1 MSLKSEGKRGTGKK
15 PGKPAASAA
24 ALAAFPGPT
33 LEITASGD
41 IEALN
46 PAGARLMTVLGRRDA
61 NDAATALM
69 ALIGTACDQG
79 DAARGTL
86 DLPAD
91 NDSAGES
98 SRRTLDTT
106 VVPIGPK
113 QAFIIGTDVTAT
125 MHALAASERRYREL
139 VELSA
144 DFAWETGPDGC
155 FTFVS
160 GSSAFGYASRLL
172 IGKNPRDLLLREPGA
187 ASILPF
193 NTPAPVRQ
201 AEVWMRNADGGPV
214 CLAVSATPV
223 FDADGQR
230 TGARG
235 VCHDVTSSRLVDG
248 SEARRKV
255 RERAIRHIN
264 DTVLKHN
271 TAKAKLDTA
280 VRAICHA
287 VDGSACEAFLFD
299 EYGRAVKA
307 ASFGDT
313 GIAERYSVQLVKRMD
328 PDDLHQAVVAGRPVL
343 GMMTGGESGN
353 AAAFLVWHVE
363 PNAEW
368 TEENELL
375 LVELREQF
383 GGIVSQIVEQRKLE
397 MLSRFDELTGLVNRR
412 AFHEEIDT
420 RLERAQNRNKRG
432 TLIYV
437 DLDNFKLVNDK
448 QGHERGDT
456 VLKRLA
462 DILKGNTREY
472 DLIGRLGGDEF
483 AMWLDDT
490 DANVAIKR
498 GETLLA
504 AARALKGLSASPDKP
519 LAVSL
524 GIAIYDPRSGETREA
539 LIARADAAMYEAK
552 HGGKGRLSMAPAAS
566 PDQSRAKAG

>member
-1 MSLKSEGKRGTGKK
+1 MSLKSEGKRGTGSKA
-15 PGKPAASAA
+15 GTPAASAA

-41 IEALN
+41 IQALN
-46 PAGARLMTVLGRRDA
+46 AAGARLMTVLGRRDA
-61 NDAATALM
+61 NEAATALM
-69 ALIGTACDQG
+69 ELIKTACDQG
-79 DAARGTL
+79 DAARGAL
-86 DLPAD
+86 LLP
-91 NDSAGES
+91 GEDGA

-106 VVPIGPK
+106 VVPVGRK
-113 QAFIIGTDVTAT
+113 QAFIIGIDITGTLE
-125 MHALAASERRYREL
+125 ALATSEHRYRNLIEL
-139 VELSA
+139 AA

-160 GSSAFGYASRLL
+160 RGAFGYASRLL
-172 IGKNPRDLLLREPGA
+172 IGKNPRDLLLRDPGA
-187 ASILPF
+187 AAILPF

-201 AEVWMRNADGGPV
+201 QEVWLRNADGGPV
-214 CLAVSATPV
+214 CLAVSATPI
-223 FDADGQR
+223 FNADGQR

-235 VCHDVTSSRLVDG
+235 VCHDVTSSRLVDS
-248 SEARRKV
+248 SETRRKL

-264 DTVLKHN
+264 DSVLKHN
-271 TAKAKLDTA
+271 TAKGMLDTA

-299 EYGRAVKA
+299 EHGRPVKVA
-307 ASFGDT
+307 TFGDT
-313 GIAERYSVQLVKRMD
+313 GMAERYSQQLVKRMD
-328 PDDLHQAVVAGRPVL
+328 PNDLHQAVVAGRPVL
-343 GMMTGGESGN
+343 GMMTGGENG
-353 AAAFLVWHVE
+353 ATAAFLVWHVE
-363 PNAEW
+363 PNTQW

-397 MLSRFDELTGLVNRR
+397 TLSRFDELTGLVNRR
-412 AFHEEIDT
+412 FFHEELDA
-420 RLERAQNRNKRG
+420 RLERTQNRGKRG

-448 QGHERGDT
+448 LGHERGDA
-456 VLKRLA
+456 VLRKLA
-462 DILKGNTREY
+462 DILRGNTREA

-498 GETLLA
+498 GESLLT
-504 AARALKGLSASPDKP
+504 AARALKGMSGAPDKP

-524 GIAIYDPRSGETREA
+524 GIAIYDPRSGEGRDA

-552 HGGKGRLSMAPAAS
+552 HGGKGRLSTAPAAVV
-566 PDQSRAKAG
+566 DQSRAKAG